1 MDSDAVTRPTRLI
14 TPSILLGAS
23 ALVLVA
29 ALALTTDLPDWGTVL
44 LFGALFAF
52 AENIDLE
59 GPNGA
64 GLSAGLMV
72 VVAALIVFATEGT
85 PLGAVVV
92 GACGALFVPHLLH
105 GAWDKVLYNA
115 GMYAIAMGVGV
126 GAVLLLPTSWLDG
139 FPALLVVA
147 AVGALGYWAVNVVCV
162 SYAVARLKR
171 RPQRDLMLALV
182 TSQWLVYPFAFLGAG
197 LGWLELR
204 AGAIPLVL
212 TITPILVG
220 RQAFASYMRVRE
232 ANEAAL
238 GALVQ
243 TLESKDRYTAGHA
256 ARVAAYA
263 RYMGEELG
271 LSPRALE
278 RLRRAALMHD
288 IGKLVVPNQLLN
300 KPGRLTAEE
309 YERVRHH
316 EEVTIELLGRIDFLA
331 PVAPI
336 AMGVYAGP
344 WAGEAPHG
352 PIERHIVAVADAY
365 DAMTSTR
372 AYRRALTQDVA
383 FAELRAHAGTQ
394 FHPACVDALIDAV
407 QGRGLVHGAGHEPA
421 EALDDWPVE
430 PPASGPGSAGLG
442 DLADD
447 RTR

>member
-1 MDSDAVTRPTRLI
+1 MDTDEVTRPTRLI
-14 TPSILLGAS
+14 GPSILLGAS
-23 ALVLVA
+23 ALVLAVT
-29 ALALTTDLPDWGTVL
+29 LGLTTPLPDWGTVL

-85 PLGAVVV
+85 PLGAVIV
-92 GACGALFVPHLLH
+92 GACGAVFIPHLVH
-105 GAWDKVLYNA
+105 GAWEKVLYNA

-126 GAVLLLPTSWLDG
+126 GAILLLPSSWLDG
-139 FPALLVVA
+139 FPALLAVA
-147 AVGALGYWAVNVVCV
+147 AIGALGYWVINVACV
-162 SYAVARLKR
+162 SYAVSRLST
-171 RPQRDLMLALV
+171 RPARDLLLALC

-197 LGWLELR
+197 LGYLQLR
-204 AGAIPLVL
+204 AGSIPLVL

-220 RQAFASYMRVRE
+220 RQAFASYVRVRE
-232 ANEAAL
+232 ANDAAL
-238 GALVQ
+238 RTLVQ
-243 TLESKDRYTAGHA
+243 ALEAKDRYTAGHA
-256 ARVAAYA
+256 ERVAAYA
-263 RYMGEELG
+263 SYMGEELG

-288 IGKLVVPNQLLN
+288 IGKLVVPNHLLN

-316 EEVTIELLGRIDFLA
+316 EEVTVELLGRIDFLA

-344 WAGEAPHG
+344 WDERQRHS

-372 AYRRALTQDVA
+372 AYRRALDQDVA
-383 FAELRAHAGTQ
+383 FAELRANAGTQ
-394 FHPACVDALIDAV
+394 FHPRCVEALIV
-407 QGRGLVHGAGHEPA
+407 SIERQGLRHGAGHESPD
-421 EALDDWPVE
+421 ALDDFVVE
-430 PPASGPGSAGLG
+430 PPVSGPGSAGLG
-442 DLADD
+442 DLAEH
-447 RTR
+447 R